1 MMMMMVN
8 ILMVMIMNIF
18 MVMMMLVMIVWSI
31 GGGVGVLDYG
41 LTNDSIDG
49 DDDDGDEDDDG
60 DGDGDDDGVSE
71 VVLVGGMY

>member
-1 MMMMMVN
+1 MMMVN
-8 ILMVMIMNIF
+8 IL

-60 DGDGDDDGVSE
+60 DNCRDSSQCEQRRQRIEQWDT
-71 VVLVGGMY
+71 

>member
-1 MMMMMVN
+1 MMMVN
-8 ILMVMIMNIF
+8 IL